1 MALKKTIQIQLN
13 VSFAREAHDWEVNI
27 FTSLFRVLYSARVR
41 QGNKNKLWWVPS
53 KRILF
58 KVRSFYCSLICS
70 EGYCFPCKSI
80 WRTRAPLKA
89 TFFTWSAALSKILTM
104 NNFRKRQVIVVDR
117 CYMCKGNGE
126 SVDHI
131 PLHCDV
137 AYVIWI
143 TFFSRFG
150 LSGVMSRHVVDMF
163 TCWTTS
169 NTRSVATWK
178 MVSTCLLWCLWREMN
193 DKTFKDRERT
203 LEEIKFFFIFG

>member
-1 MALKKTIQIQLN
+1 LWWTDAT
-13 VSFAREAHDWEVNI
+13 
-27 FTSLFRVLYSARVR
+27 RVR
-41 QGNKNKLWWVPS
+41 GTG
-53 KRILF
+53 
-58 KVRSFYCSLICS
+58 S
-70 EGYCFPCKSI
+70 E
-80 WRTRAPLKA
+80 
-89 TFFTWSAALSKILTM
+89 
-104 NNFRKRQVIVVDR
+104 
-117 CYMCKGNGE
+117 E

-131 PLHCDV
+131 LLHCDV

-150 LSGVMSRHVVDMF
+150 LSGVRSRHVVDMF

-203 LEEIKFFFIFG
+203 LEENEFFFFKTLYLWIVVYVSPLTISYSDFLVLFDHSS